1 MGRLSL
7 LSIFLLAGS
16 ALGAQQPTQGAETQA
31 TDAQPMPQA
40 QPMPSM
46 SELLRDVE
54 SNQKAAEAA
63 RENYTYHVHIETQEF
78 NGDGETKKTITSD
91 AESVT
96 IKGVRVNRAVAR
108 NGVPLTPDEA
118 KKESERIDKDVARDL
133 ERRSKRES
141 KGEATDSRGDQ
152 LISASRFLELG
163 SFSNPRREM
172 LAGRAVIVAD
182 YAGDPKAKTRN
193 PGEAAVRDLV
203 GTVWIDE
210 ADRMLVKG
218 EGHFLNDFKLLGG
231 LGLDIHK
238 GFSFSFQATK
248 INDEV
253 WLPAEVDARGR
264 ARAYIFLSVNG
275 HFHLTCSDYRK
286 FRANSK
292 IVGMSGEVDENG
304 KPIPETVPE
313 KPKPQP

>member
-1 MGRLSL
+1 MGRLPL
-7 LSIFLLAGS
+7 LHILVLAS
-16 ALGAQQPTQGAETQA
+16 AVACAQQPAPSAETQTPEA
-31 TDAQPMPQA
+31 K
-40 QPMPSM
+40 PMPSM
-46 SELLRDVE
+46 SALLLDVE
-54 SNQKAAEAA
+54 RNQKAAEAA

-78 NGDGETKKTITSD
+78 NGSGETKKTVTSD
-91 AESVT
+91 SESVT
-96 IKGVRVNRAVAR
+96 IKGVRVDRTVAR

-152 LISASRFLELG
+152 LITASRFLELG
-163 SFSNPRREM
+163 SFSNPRRET
-172 LAGRAVIVAD
+172 LGGRPVIVAD
-182 YAGDPKAKTRN
+182 YAGDPKAKTHN
-193 PGEAAVRDLV
+193 PGEAAVRDLA

-238 GFSFSFQATK
+238 GFSFAFQATK

-264 ARAYIFLSVNG
+264 ARALLFLSVNG

-292 IVGMSGEVDENG
+292 IVGMSGVLDENG
-304 KPIPETVPE
+304 QPIPETAPD
-313 KPKPQP
+313 KPKQQP